1 MTDSSAICANSR
13 ETLVSQFDILAN
25 NTNRSSTAAEV
36 CQMLRES
43 KKLWL
48 LPIVTALFAFG
59 ALVAASGTAAAPFIY
74 SLF

>member
-1 MTDSSAICANSR
+1 M
-13 ETLVSQFDILAN
+13 
-25 NTNRSSTAAEV
+25 